1 MHKTMQ
7 VSIKFK
13 QKDMK
18 KAIVLSVC
26 GLLLM
31 SSCGTN
37 THAEQGAGN
46 GAVFGSIFGSA
57 LGGIMGGPRGSDVGT
72 LVGMVGGA
80 MIGAAAGSAVD
91 ERERAEMEEHRR
103 RIYGDDTYGSG
114 SGARNRHKT
123 SAYRPPVENDANT
136 VTYPDE
142 SGYDPTGSG
151 DDRIVFEPAGPES
164 NTAGEIHIGSGSGY
178 DRTTTVE
185 PRTMSVQQLMKAS
198 SVTGIKLN
206 PLLEI
211 RNASFVDDNGD
222 GEIHR
227 GEACRITFDIMNN
240 SNHTIY
246 DIRPAVVETTGNKHI
261 LISSAVRVESIAPH
275 RGVRY
280 TATVMGDNRL
290 KDGTAVIKVGV
301 AQGDDEVAS
310 QVKEFMIITK
320 KKPDA
325 VPSAN

>member
-1 MHKTMQ
+1 
-7 VSIKFK
+7 
-13 QKDMK
+13 MK

-142 SGYDPTGSG
+142 SGYDPTGS
-151 DDRIVFEPAGPES
+151 P
-164 NTAGEIHIGSGSGY
+164 
-178 DRTTTVE
+178 
-185 PRTMSVQQLMKAS
+185 
-198 SVTGIKLN
+198 
-206 PLLEI
+206 
-211 RNASFVDDNGD
+211 
-222 GEIHR
+222 
-227 GEACRITFDIMNN
+227 C
-240 SNHTIY
+240 
-246 DIRPAVVETTGNKHI
+246 VVELTP
-261 LISSAVRVESIAPH
+261 S
-275 RGVRY
+275 
-280 TATVMGDNRL
+280 
-290 KDGTAVIKVGV
+290 VIIV
-301 AQGDDEVAS
+301 
-310 QVKEFMIITK
+310 
-320 KKPDA
+320 
-325 VPSAN
+325 

>member
-1 MHKTMQ
+1 
-7 VSIKFK
+7 
-13 QKDMK
+13 MK
-18 KAIVLSVC
+18 KGIVFSLC
-26 GLLLM
+26 ALLLL

-103 RIYGDDTYGSG
+103 QIYGDDTYASG
-114 SGARNRHKT
+114 RSRHTNRKT
-123 SAYRPPVENDANT
+123 SAYRPPVEDTDNT
-136 VTYPDE
+136 VSYPDE
-142 SGYDPTGSG
+142 SGFDPTGSG
-151 DDRIVFEPAGPES
+151 DDRIVFDES
-164 NTAGEIHIGSGSGY
+164 GTGNNTIGEIHIGGGY
-178 DRTTTVE
+178 NHDRQTTVE
-185 PRTMSVQQLMKAS
+185 PRTMSVEQLMKAS
-198 SVTGIKLN
+198 SVNGIRLN

-222 GEIHR
+222 GMIHR
-227 GEACRITFDIMNN
+227 GESCRITFDIMNN

-261 LISSAVRVESIAPH
+261 LISSGVRVESIAPH

-280 TATVMGDNRL
+280 TATIMGDNRL
-290 KDGTAVIKVGV
+290 KDGSAVIKVGV

-310 QVKEFMIITK
+310 QVKEFMITTK
-320 KKPDA
+320 KKPL
-325 VPSAN
+325 